1 MGRRTL
7 LVLAALVVAA
17 LGTVL
22 VYLYVQGVENEY
34 ATGQEPVEVL
44 VANTTIDAGTTGAA
58 AQEAGAFTVDE
69 VPRDLAVPGA
79 LSSTT
84 PIADLVAIGPI
95 FTGEQIIQSKFGEVA
110 SSGLTFEEGSGQL
123 ATSVQLSDPA
133 RVAGFVKPGS
143 EVVIFVTLTAA
154 ASSGEEEG
162 GSSTPEAFTRV
173 LLPRVP
179 VVAVG
184 NSTVV
189 SQTVTDP
196 SGQQTT
202 EEIPA
207 AILTLG
213 VTQDQALQ
221 IVHAQSQ
228 GELYFGLLDENSQT
242 QTGDPVDN
250 NNLFDG

>member
-22 VYLYVQGVENEY
+22 VYLYVQGLENEY
-34 ATGQEPVEVL
+34 AAGQEPVQVL
-44 VANTTIDAGTTGAA
+44 VAGTTIAAGTTGAQA
-58 AQEAGAFTVDE
+58 EGSGAFVLE
-69 VPRDLAVPGA
+69 EIPSSLVVEGA
-79 LSSTT
+79 LGSPTA
-84 PIADLVAIGPI
+84 IADLVAIGPI
-95 FTGEQIIQSKFGEVA
+95 FAGEQIIESKFGEIA
-110 SSGLTFEEGSGQL
+110 SSGLTFEEESGQL

-154 ASSGEEEG
+154 DSSGEDDG

-189 SQTVTDP
+189 SQTVTDS

-242 QTGDPVDN
+242 QTGDAVDN

>member
-22 VYLYVQGVENEY
+22 VYLYVQGLENEY
-34 ATGQEPVEVL
+34 AAGQEPVQVL
-44 VANTTIDAGTTGAA
+44 VANTTIAAGTTGAA
-58 AQEAGAFTVDE
+58 VEEEGAFTVDE
-69 VPRDLAVPGA
+69 VPRDLVVPGA
-79 LSSTT
+79 ISSMA
-84 PIADLVAIGPI
+84 PVADHVAIGPI
-95 FTGEQIIQSKFGEVA
+95 FPGEQLIDSTFDVQA
-110 SSGLTFEEGSGQL
+110 SSGLTFEEGSGQF

-143 EVVIFVTLTAA
+143 EVVVFVTLAA
-154 ASSGEEEG
+154 AGSSGEDG
-162 GSSTPEAFTRV
+162 GSSAPEAFTRV

-242 QTGDPVDN
+242 QPGAAVDN
-250 NNLFDG
+250 NSLFGG

>member
-22 VYLYVQGVENEY
+22 VFLYVQGLENEY
-34 ATGQEPVEVL
+34 AAGQEPVEVL
-44 VANTTIDAGTTGAA
+44 VANTSIDAGTSGAA

-69 VPRDLAVPGA
+69 IPRDLAVPGA

-84 PIADLVAIGPI
+84 PIANLVAIGPI
-95 FTGEQIIQSKFGEVA
+95 FPGEQIIQSKFGEKA
-110 SSGLTFEEGSGQL
+110 SSGLTFEDDSGQF

-143 EVVIFVTLTAA
+143 EVVIFVTLTVAD
-154 ASSGEEEG
+154 SGGEDDG
-162 GSSTPEAFTRV
+162 GSAPEASTQV

-196 SGQQTT
+196 SGQQRT
-202 EEIPA
+202 EEIPT

-213 VTQDQALQ
+213 VTQPQALR
-221 IVHAQSQ
+221 IIHAQSV
-228 GELYFGLLDENSQT
+228 GDLYFGLLDENSAT
-242 QTGDPVDN
+242 EPSAPVDN

>member
-22 VYLYVQGVENEY
+22 VYLYVQGLENEY
-34 ATGQEPVEVL
+34 AAGQEPVQVL
-44 VANTTIDAGTTGAA
+44 VANTTIAAGTTGAA
-58 AQEAGAFTVDE
+58 VEEEGAFTVDE
-69 VPRDLAVPGA
+69 VPRDLVVPGA
-79 LSSTT
+79 ISSMA
-84 PIADLVAIGPI
+84 PVADHVAIGPI
-95 FTGEQIIQSKFGEVA
+95 FPGEQLIESKFDVQA
-110 SSGLTFEEGSGQL
+110 SSGLTFEEGSGQF

-143 EVVIFVTLTAA
+143 NVVIFVTLTAA
-154 ASSGEEEG
+154 DSSGEDDG
-162 GSSTPEAFTRV
+162 GSSAPEAFTRV

-213 VTQDQALQ
+213 VTQGQALQ

-228 GELYFGLLDENSQT
+228 GELYFGLLDENSDT
-242 QTGDPVDN
+242 QPGGPVDN
-250 NNLFDG
+250 NNLFGG